1 MTGYEYL
8 GKLSYKNVEMI
19 FVSSNI
25 TGGKKTSTQEYINS
39 DLQLIEELGLKPRA
53 FSVTAY
59 IALVSEENDYVSK
72 SAAIL
77 AALESPGYGVLVHPI
92 HGIVPNVICLGY
104 GLNETTDEI
113 GIGLLQ
119 IEFGISN
126 VQSGA
131 IEAELTPTAL
141 VQTNKEV
148 MSKSS
153 ELISEKFSAN
163 TRLLG
168 VYDSAKS
175 KLVSLGEKFN
185 SSVKFAVKGADDV
198 TKAITNPTDKLSNT
212 IAEFQSSVVS
222 LASNPVE
229 LAASITNVFNT
240 INATIATASSAFDV
254 YRNFFGFGWTDDV
267 ELKFDT
273 IANRTKNNNN
283 RLMNDS
289 INAIALS
296 GAYRFASQK
305 DYKTTDEIDADIGVL
320 ESQLKEIESRP
331 NIDSNL
337 LASIWDVRETANDI
351 FARARLNASAIINID
366 AELTSA
372 RSLSYLYYG
381 DDESAI
387 DLAKLNSGNGLF
399 LDGPTKIFT
408 K

>member
-25 TGGKKTSTQEYINS
+25 AGGKKTATQEYINS
-39 DLQLIEELGLKPRA
+39 DLQLIEELGLKPRS

-59 IALVSEENDYVSK
+59 VALVGEETDYVSK
-72 SAAIL
+72 VTNIL
-77 AALESPGYGVLVHPI
+77 ATLESPGYGVLVHPI
-92 HGIVPNVICLGY
+92 HGIVTNVICLGY

-113 GIGLLQ
+113 GVGLLQ

-131 IEAELTPTAL
+131 IEAELTPAAL

-153 ELISEKFSAN
+153 DLISGKFSAN

-185 SSVKFAVKGADDV
+185 SSVKFSVKAADDA

-212 IAEFQSSVVS
+212 IADFQAGVVS
-222 LASNPVE
+222 LASNPIE

-240 INATIATASSAFDV
+240 INGTLATAASAFEV
-254 YRNFFGFGWTDDV
+254 YRNFFGFGWAEDI
-267 ELKFDT
+267 ELRFDT

-296 GAYRFASQK
+296 GAYRFAAQK
-305 DYKTTDEIDADIGVL
+305 GYKTTDEIDADIALL
-320 ESQLKEIESRP
+320 EAQLKAIESRP
-331 NIDSNL
+331 NIDSDL
-337 LASIWDVRETANDI
+337 LASVWDVRETANDI
-351 FARARLNASAIINID
+351 FARARLNASAIISID
-366 AELTSA
+366 VELTSA
-372 RSLSYLYYG
+372 RALSYLYYG
-381 DDESAI
+381 DDESAV